1 MPVAELRGDALN
13 DIGEIAL
20 IEFYTDWCPSCK
32 AVRGTLERLAEER
45 DDIDVRAVNADEN
58 PELAK
63 KFGIMSVPTF
73 VVMKEG
79 VVSRRVSGAKTISEL
94 KALI

>member
-1 MPVAELRGDALN
+1 MPVTELRGDALN

-45 DDIDVRAVNADEN
+45 DDLDVRTVNADEN

-79 VVSRRVSGAKTISEL
+79 VVSRRVSGAKTINEL
-94 KALI
+94 RSLI

>member
-1 MPVAELRGDALN
+1 MPVAELHGDALT

-32 AVRGTLERLAEER
+32 AVRGTLEKLADER
-45 DDIDVRAVNADEN
+45 EDIDVRAVNADEN

-73 VVMKEG
+73 VVMKDG
-79 VVSRRVSGAKTISEL
+79 IVSRRVSGAKTLSEL
-94 KALI
+94 KSLI

>member
-1 MPVAELRGDALN
+1 MPVTELRGDALA
-13 DIGEIAL
+13 DIGEVAL
-20 IEFYTDWCPSCK
+20 IEFYTEWCPSCK
-32 AVRGTLERLAEER
+32 AVRGTLERFAEER
-45 DDIDVRAVNADEN
+45 EDLDVRAVNADEN

-73 VVMKEG
+73 VVMKDG

-94 KALI
+94 RTLI

>member
-1 MPVAELRGDALN
+1 MPVTELRGDTLA
-13 DIGEIAL
+13 DIGEVAL
-20 IEFYTDWCPSCK
+20 IEFYTEWCPSCK

-45 DDIDVRAVNADEN
+45 EDLDVRAVNADEN

-73 VVMKEG
+73 VVMKDG

-94 KALI
+94 RTLI

>member
-1 MPVAELRGDALN
+1 MPVTELHGDALN

-32 AVRGTLERLAEER
+32 AVRGTLERLADER
-45 DDIDVRAVNADEN
+45 DDLDVRTVNADEN

-79 VVSRRVSGAKTISEL
+79 VVSRRVSGAKTINEL
-94 KALI
+94 KSLI

>member
-1 MPVAELRGDALN
+1 MPITEFHGNELTDV
-13 DIGEIAL
+13 GEVAL

-32 AVRGTLERLAEER
+32 AVKRTLEKFAEER
-45 DDIDVRAVNADEN
+45 DGLDVWTVNADEN

-73 VVMKEG
+73 VVMKDG
-79 VVSRRVSGAKTISEL
+79 IVSRRVSGAKTINEL
-94 KALI
+94 RALI

>member
-1 MPVAELRGDALN
+1 MPVTELRGDALS

-32 AVRGTLERLAEER
+32 AVKGTLEKLAEER
-45 DDIDVRAVNADEN
+45 DDLDVRIVNADEN

-94 KALI
+94 RSLI

>member
-1 MPVAELRGDALN
+1 MPVTELRGDALN

-32 AVRGTLERLAEER
+32 AVRGTLERLADER
-45 DDIDVRAVNADEN
+45 DDLDVRAVNADEN

-73 VVMKEG
+73 IVMKEG
-79 VVSRRVSGAKTISEL
+79 VVSRRVSGTKTISEL

>member
-1 MPVAELRGDALN
+1 MPVTELRGDALA

-20 IEFYTDWCPSCK
+20 IEFYTEWCPSCK

-45 DDIDVRAVNADEN
+45 EDLDVRAVNADEN

-73 VVMKEG
+73 VVMKDG

-94 KALI
+94 RTLI

>member
-1 MPVAELRGDALN
+1 MPVTELHGDALN

-32 AVRGTLERLAEER
+32 AVRGTLERLADER
-45 DDIDVRAVNADEN
+45 DDLDVRTVNADEN

-79 VVSRRVSGAKTISEL
+79 VVSRRVSGANTINEL
-94 KALI
+94 KSLI